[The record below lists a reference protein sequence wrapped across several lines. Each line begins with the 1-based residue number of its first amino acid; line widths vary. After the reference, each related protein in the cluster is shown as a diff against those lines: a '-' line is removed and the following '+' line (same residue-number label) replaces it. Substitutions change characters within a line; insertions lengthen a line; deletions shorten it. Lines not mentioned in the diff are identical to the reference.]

1 MAGCEEKNTGNGKN
15 EGNNGEQ
22 AVLFLDGSAS
32 ETIEIGGESQTKNIA
47 GCFVKGSRGK
57 LRFHS

>member
-32 ETIEIGGESQTKNIA
+32 ETIEIGGESQTKT
-47 GCFVKGSRGK
+47 
-57 LRFHS
+57 